1 MQELSWLNELKL
13 RAGFGM
19 TGNQDFSNYKSLFL
33 VKPDGYFYYDG
44 KWQTAYAPASNANPD
59 LAWEKKSEFNVG
71 LDYEVLDGRI
81 SGAVDYY
88 YRLTTDL
95 LYNYTVPV
103 PPYDY
108 NTLFTNVGKI
118 SNSGIEF
125 TLNAIPVK
133 SKSVTW
139 NTTLTFAHNENR
151 LISFTNEEFAGQ
163 EYRVGWLNSPLAC
176 YSQRLVEG
184 EAIGTFYGPVYLG
197 LKSSGS
203 ANLEQRNEKDWVK
216 LGNANP
222 FCTIGWSNSVEIG
235 QFTISAALRSSL
247 GGVVLNQM
255 KAVYENI
262 TEFGQKNVLASWL
275 DEPEYTGKNAYSS
288 KYIEDASYLKLDN
301 LTVTYNV
308 PVPKTSLVKNC
319 SVYLSGQNLFVL
331 TGYSGVD
338 PEVSL
343 SGLAPGIEGLSYY
356 PRTRSFTFGV
366 NVKF

>member
-1 MQELSWLNELKL
+1 M
-13 RAGFGM
+13 
-19 TGNQDFSNYKSLFL
+19 
-33 VKPDGYFYYDG
+33 
-44 KWQTAYAPASNANPD
+44 
-59 LAWEKKSEFNVG
+59 
-71 LDYEVLDGRI
+71 
-81 SGAVDYY
+81 
-88 YRLTTDL
+88 
-95 LYNYTVPV
+95 
-103 PPYDY
+103 
-108 NTLFTNVGKI
+108 
-118 SNSGIEF
+118 
-125 TLNAIPVK
+125 
-133 SKSVTW
+133 
-139 NTTLTFAHNENR
+139 
-151 LISFTNEEFAGQ
+151 
-163 EYRVGWLNSPLAC
+163 
-176 YSQRLVEG
+176 
-184 EAIGTFYGPVYLG
+184 
-197 LKSSGS
+197 
-203 ANLEQRNEKDWVK
+203 K